1 MLSRVAD
8 AVFWMARYMERTD
21 NVLRVMRTNY
31 IASQDEIQNFDWQIW
46 ADGLGVQVRS
56 ANVEVNNYRDALF
69 HLLLNKE
76 NDNSVLIN
84 IVRARENARSVQ
96 DYITKEVWQCIN
108 DYYHLIQSKHTE
120 KLMMDGDPV
129 TAIDQLLRES
139 VLFYGTVD
147 VTMSRGEGYNFLN
160 FGKYLERPL
169 RSLDI
174 LELKMLELTKGG
186 NEAMHWKYLLY
197 SLSGYEF
204 HTKQYKNALQTNE
217 VIHQVFMNSQFPHSI
232 LYSLQQ
238 AERYFKRLDTI
249 SVPEHFKEMEF
260 SIGKVISNLKY
271 GINPQADTEELKSL
285 ILKTRSE
292 IKALAYKL
300 ATLYFGYS

>member
-21 NVLRVMRTNY
+21 NVLRVLRTNY
-31 IASQDEIQNFDWQIW
+31 IASQDEIQNFDWQLW
-46 ADGLGVQVRS
+46 VDGLGVQIKNSPVAVS
-56 ANVEVNNYRDALF
+56 NYREALF
-69 HLLLNKE
+69 HLVLNKE
-76 NDNSVLIN
+76 NDSSVLIN

-108 DYYHLIQSKHTE
+108 DYYHLIQNKHTE
-120 KLMMDGDPV
+120 QLLLESDPV
-129 TAIDQLLRES
+129 TAIDSLLRES
-139 VLFYGTVD
+139 VLFYGSVD
-147 VTMSRGEGYNFLN
+147 VTMSRGEGYTFLN
-160 FGKYLERPL
+160 FGKYVERPL

-174 LELKMLELTKGG
+174 LELKIKEMTTGG
-186 NEAMHWKYLLY
+186 NEAMQWKYLLY

-204 HTKQYKNALQTNE
+204 HTKQYKNALQRSE
-217 VIHQVFMNSQFPHSI
+217 VIHQVFMNTQFPHSV

-238 AERYFKRLDTI
+238 AERYFKRLDAI

-260 SIGKVISNLKY
+260 LLGKTISNLKY
-271 GINPQADTEELKSL
+271 GINLQADFEEVNAL
-285 ILKTRSE
+285 ILKTRAE
-292 IKALAYKL
+292 IKEVAHKL

>member
-21 NVLRVMRTNY
+21 NVLRVLRTNY
-31 IASQDEIQNFDWQIW
+31 IASQDEIQNFDWQLW
-46 ADGLGVQVRS
+46 VDGLGAQDKFNR
-56 ANVEVNNYRDALF
+56 AGDNYREALF
-69 HLLLNKE
+69 HLVLDKE
-76 NDNSVLIN
+76 NDTSVLIN

-108 DYYHLIQSKHTE
+108 DYYHLIQDKNTE
-120 KLMMDGDPV
+120 QLLLESDPV
-129 TAIDQLLRES
+129 TAIDNLLRES

-147 VTMSRGEGYNFLN
+147 VTMSRGEGYTFLN
-160 FGKYLERPL
+160 FGKYIERPL

-174 LELKMLELTKGG
+174 LELKMQEIAKGA
-186 NEAMHWKYLLY
+186 NEAMHRKYLLY

-204 HTKQYKNALQTNE
+204 HTKQYKNALQMNE
-217 VIHQVFMNSQFPHSI
+217 VIHQVFMNTEFPHSV

-238 AERYFKRLDTI
+238 AERYFRRLEII

-260 SIGKVISNLKY
+260 LIGKSISNLKY
-271 GINPQADTEELKSL
+271 GMNSNATSEEVKAL
-285 ILKTRSE
+285 ILKTRAE
-292 IKALAYKL
+292 IKAVAHKL

>member
-31 IASQDEIQNFDWQIW
+31 IASQDEIQNFDWQLW
-46 ADGLGVQVRS
+46 VDGLGAQVRNS
-56 ANVEVNNYRDALF
+56 TVEANNYRDALF

-120 KLMMDGDPV
+120 QLMLDGDPV
-129 TAIDQLLRES
+129 TAIDHLLRES

-147 VTMSRGEGYNFLN
+147 VTMSRGEGYTFLN
-160 FGKYLERPL
+160 FGKYMERPL
-169 RSLDI
+169 RGLDI
-174 LELKMLELTKGG
+174 LELKIQELSKGG
-186 NEAMHWKYLLY
+186 IEAMHLKYLLY

-204 HTKQYKNALQTNE
+204 HTKQYKNALQISE
-217 VIHQVFMNSQFPHSI
+217 VIHQVFINTQFPHSV

-238 AERYFKRLDTI
+238 AERYFKRLDVI
-249 SVPEHFKEMEF
+249 SVPEHYKEMEY

-271 GINPQADTEELKSL
+271 GINPNADAEEIKAL
-285 ILKTRSE
+285 ILKTRAE

>member
-8 AVFWMARYMERTD
+8 SVFWMARYMERTD

-31 IASQDEIQNFDWQIW
+31 IASQDEIQNFDWQLW
-46 ADGLGVQVRS
+46 VDGLGGQEGVV
-56 ANVEVNNYRDALF
+56 VNGYRDALF

-96 DYITKEVWQCIN
+96 DFITKEVWQCIN
-108 DYYHLIQSKHTE
+108 DYYHLIQDKRTE
-120 KLMMDGDPV
+120 ELLLESDPV
-129 TAIDQLLRES
+129 TAIDYLLRES

-147 VTMSRGEGYNFLN
+147 VTMSRGQGYTFLN
-160 FGKYLERPL
+160 FGKYVERPL

-174 LELKMLELTKGG
+174 LELKMQEMAKGG
-186 NEAMHWKYLLY
+186 NEAMHLKYLLY

-204 HTKQYKNALQTNE
+204 HTKQYKNALHMSE
-217 VIHQVFMNSQFPHSI
+217 IIHQVFLNTQFPHSV
-232 LYSLQQ
+232 LYSLLQS
-238 AERYFKRLDTI
+238 ERYFRRLDVI
-249 SVPEHFKEMEF
+249 SLPEHFKEMEYL
-260 SIGKVISNLKY
+260 IGKLISSLKY
-271 GINPQADTEELKSL
+271 GVNTHAGAEEVKAL
-285 ILKTRSE
+285 IIKTRAE

-300 ATLYFGYS
+300 ATFYFGYS

>member
-21 NVLRVMRTNY
+21 NVLRVLRTNY
-31 IASQDEIQNFDWQIW
+31 IASQDEIQNFDWQLW
-46 ADGLGVQVRS
+46 VDGLGAKDKANVQVH
-56 ANVEVNNYRDALF
+56 NYREALF
-69 HLLLNKE
+69 HLVLDKE

-108 DYYHLIQSKHTE
+108 DYYHLIQDKSTE
-120 KLMMDGDPV
+120 QLLLESDPV
-129 TAIDQLLRES
+129 TAIDDLLRES
-139 VLFYGTVD
+139 VLFYGNVD
-147 VTMSRGEGYNFLN
+147 VTMSRGEGYTFLN
-160 FGKYLERPL
+160 FGKYLERSL
-169 RSLDI
+169 RSMDI
-174 LELKMLELTKGG
+174 LELKMQEIAKGA
-186 NEAMHWKYLLY
+186 NEAMHLKYLLY

-204 HTKQYKNALQTNE
+204 HTKHYKNALQMNE
-217 VIHQVFMNSQFPHSI
+217 VIHQVFINTEFPHSV

-238 AERYFKRLDTI
+238 AERYFRRLDVI

-260 SIGKVISNLKY
+260 LIGKSISNLRY
-271 GINPQADTEELKSL
+271 GLNSKATSEEVKSL
-285 ILKTRSE
+285 ILKTRVE

>member
-21 NVLRVMRTNY
+21 NVLRVLRTNY
-31 IASQDEIQNFDWQIW
+31 IASQDEIQNFDWQLW
-46 ADGLGVQVRS
+46 VDGLGAQDKANVQVH
-56 ANVEVNNYRDALF
+56 NYREALF
-69 HLLLNKE
+69 HLVLDKE

-108 DYYHLIQSKHTE
+108 DYYHLIQDKSTE
-120 KLMMDGDPV
+120 QLLLESDPV
-129 TAIDQLLRES
+129 TAIDDLLRES
-139 VLFYGTVD
+139 VLFYGNVD
-147 VTMSRGEGYNFLN
+147 VTMSRGEGYTFLN
-160 FGKYLERPL
+160 FGKYLERSL
-169 RSLDI
+169 RSMDI
-174 LELKMLELTKGG
+174 LELKMQEIAKGA
-186 NEAMHWKYLLY
+186 NEAMHLKYLLY

-204 HTKQYKNALQTNE
+204 HTKHYKNALQMNE
-217 VIHQVFMNSQFPHSI
+217 VIHQVFINTEFPHSV

-238 AERYFKRLDTI
+238 AERYFRRLDVI

-260 SIGKVISNLKY
+260 LIGKSISNLRY
-271 GINPQADTEELKSL
+271 GLNSKATSEEVKSL
-285 ILKTRSE
+285 ILKTRVE

>member
-31 IASQDEIQNFDWQIW
+31 IASQDEIQNFDWQLW
-46 ADGLGVQVRS
+46 VDGFSAQVRNS
-56 ANVEVNNYRDALF
+56 NVPVNNYRDALF

-84 IVRARENARSVQ
+84 IVRARENARSIQ

-108 DYYHLIQSKHTE
+108 DYYHLIQDKNTE
-120 KLMMDGDPV
+120 QLLLESDPV
-129 TAIDQLLRES
+129 TAIDHLQRES
-139 VLFYGTVD
+139 TLFYGTVD
-147 VTMSRGEGYNFLN
+147 VTMSRGEGYTFLN
-160 FGKYLERPL
+160 FGKYIERPL

-174 LELKMLELTKGG
+174 LELKMEEMTRGG

-204 HTKQYKNALQTNE
+204 HTKQYKNALQMSE
-217 VIHQVFMNSQFPHSI
+217 VIHQVFMNTQFPHSV
-232 LYSLQQ
+232 LYSLKQS
-238 AERYFKRLDTI
+238 ERYFKRLDTI
-249 SVPEHFKEMEF
+249 SVPEYFKEMEF
-260 SIGKVISNLKY
+260 LIGKVISNLKY
-271 GINPQADTEELKSL
+271 GINPQADAEEVKTL
-285 ILKTRSE
+285 ILKTRAE

>member
-21 NVLRVMRTNY
+21 NVLRALRTNY

-46 ADGLGVQVRS
+46 VDGLDVKVHNS
-56 ANVEVNNYRDALF
+56 SVEVSNYRDALF
-69 HLLLNKE
+69 QLLLNKE

-120 KLMMDGDPV
+120 QLLLDGDPV
-129 TAIDQLLRES
+129 TAIDHLLREN

-147 VTMSRGEGYNFLN
+147 VTMSRGQGYSFLN
-160 FGKYLERPL
+160 FGKYIERPL

-174 LELKMLELTKGG
+174 LELKMMELAKGG

-204 HTKQYKNALQTNE
+204 HTKQYKNALQMNE
-217 VIHQVFMNSQFPHSI
+217 VIHQVFMNTQFPHSV

-238 AERYFKRLDTI
+238 AERYFKRLDVI

-260 SIGKVISNLKY
+260 LIGKVISNLRY
-271 GINPQADTEELKSL
+271 GINPQADAEEIKAL
-285 ILKTRSE
+285 ILKTRAE

>member
-21 NVLRVMRTNY
+21 NVLRALRTNY

-46 ADGLGVQVRS
+46 VDGLDVKVHNS
-56 ANVEVNNYRDALF
+56 SVEVSNYRDALF
-69 HLLLNKE
+69 QLLLNKE

-120 KLMMDGDPV
+120 QLLLDGDPV
-129 TAIDQLLRES
+129 TAIDHLLREN

-147 VTMSRGEGYNFLN
+147 VTMSRGQGYSFLN
-160 FGKYLERPL
+160 FGKYIERPL

-174 LELKMLELTKGG
+174 LELKMMELVKGG

-204 HTKQYKNALQTNE
+204 HTKQYKNALQMNE
-217 VIHQVFMNSQFPHSI
+217 VIHQVFMNTQFPHSV

-238 AERYFKRLDTI
+238 AERYFKRLDVI

-260 SIGKVISNLKY
+260 LIGKVISNLRY
-271 GINPQADTEELKSL
+271 GINPQADAEEIKAL
-285 ILKTRSE
+285 ILKTRAE

>member
-21 NVLRVMRTNY
+21 NVLRAMRTNY
-31 IASQDEIQNFDWQIW
+31 IASQDEIQNFDWQLW
-46 ADGLGVQVRS
+46 VDGLGVQVKNS
-56 ANVEVNNYRDALF
+56 SVKVSNYREALF
-69 HLLLNKE
+69 QLVLNRE

-84 IVRARENARSVQ
+84 IVRARENARSIQ

-108 DYYHLIQSKHTE
+108 DYYHLIQEKHTE
-120 KLMMDGDPV
+120 QLMLESDPV
-129 TAIDQLLRES
+129 TAIDNLQRES
-139 VLFYGTVD
+139 ILFYGTVD
-147 VTMSRGEGYNFLN
+147 VTMSRGEGYNFLSL
-160 FGKYLERPL
+160 GKYIERPL

-174 LELKMLELTKGG
+174 LELKMHEMTMGG

-204 HTKQYKNALQTNE
+204 HTKHYKNALQMNE
-217 VIHQVFMNSQFPHSI
+217 VIHQVFMNTQFPHSV
-232 LYSLQQ
+232 LYCLQRS
-238 AERYFKRLDTI
+238 ERYFSRLDSI

-260 SIGKVISNLKY
+260 LIGKSISNLKY
-271 GINPQADTEELKSL
+271 GMNSQISSEEVKEL
-285 ILKTRSE
+285 ILKTRAE
-292 IKALAYKL
+292 LKALAYKL

>member
-8 AVFWMARYMERTD
+8 AIFWMARYMERTD

-31 IASQDEIQNFDWQIW
+31 IASQDEIQNFDWQLW
-46 ADGLGVQVRS
+46 VDGLGAQVSDAPIRVS
-56 ANVEVNNYRDALF
+56 NYREALF
-69 HLLLNKE
+69 HLVLNKE

-84 IVRARENARSVQ
+84 IVRARENARSIQ

-108 DYYHLIQSKHTE
+108 DYYHLIQDKGTE
-120 KLMMDGDPV
+120 QLLLESDPV
-129 TAIDQLLRES
+129 TAIDNLLRES

-147 VTMSRGEGYNFLN
+147 VTMSRGEGYTFLN
-160 FGKYLERPL
+160 FGKHIERPL

-174 LELKMLELTKGG
+174 LELKLQEMTEGG
-186 NEAMHWKYLLY
+186 NEAMLWKYLLY

-204 HTKQYKNALQTNE
+204 HTKHYKNALQMSE
-217 VIHQVFMNSQFPHSI
+217 VIHQIFMNDQFPHSVI
-232 LYSLQQ
+232 YSLKQS
-238 AERYFKRLDTI
+238 ERYFNRLDTI

-260 SIGKVISNLKY
+260 LIGKSISNLKY
-271 GINPQADTEELKSL
+271 GMNPKASSAEVKAL

-292 IKALAYKL
+292 IKALAHKL

>member
-21 NVLRVMRTNY
+21 NVLRVLRTNY
-31 IASQDEIQNFDWQIW
+31 IASQDEIQNFDWQLW
-46 ADGLGVQVRS
+46 VDGLGAQIKNSPVTVS
-56 ANVEVNNYRDALF
+56 NYREALF
-69 HLLLNKE
+69 QLVLNKE
-76 NDNSVLIN
+76 NDSSVLIN
-84 IVRARENARSVQ
+84 IVRARENARSIQ

-108 DYYHLIQSKHTE
+108 DYYHLMQDKHTE
-120 KLMMDGDPV
+120 QLLLESDPV
-129 TAIDQLLRES
+129 TAIDSLLRES

-147 VTMSRGEGYNFLN
+147 VTMNRGEGYTFLN
-160 FGKYLERPL
+160 FGKYVERPL

-174 LELKMLELTKGG
+174 LELKIKEMTKGG

-204 HTKQYKNALQTNE
+204 HTKQYKNALQMSE
-217 VIHQVFMNSQFPHSI
+217 VIHQVFMNTQFPHSV

-238 AERYFKRLDTI
+238 AERYFKRLEAI

-260 SIGKVISNLKY
+260 LLGKTISNLKY
-271 GINPQADTEELKSL
+271 GMNQQADFLEVNAL

-292 IKALAYKL
+292 IKDLAHKL